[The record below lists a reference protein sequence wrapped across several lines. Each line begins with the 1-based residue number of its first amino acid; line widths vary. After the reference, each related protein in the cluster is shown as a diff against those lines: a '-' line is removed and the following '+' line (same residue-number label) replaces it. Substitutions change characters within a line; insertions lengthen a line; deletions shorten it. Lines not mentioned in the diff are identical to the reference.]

1 MYILG
6 LDHIVLCV
14 KDVDETLR
22 FYERVLGMGPAR
34 NGRAW
39 REKGGHAIGVAP
51 KRKVSERWDRA
62 CAPQANWFLGAREQ
76 RLFSIGGS
84 QQCER
89 LQISISITP
98 PRTPGIFLTRDS
110 GITCCADV

>member
-1 MYILG
+1 MS
-6 LDHIVLCV
+6 DHIVLCV

-22 FYERVLGMGPAR
+22 FYERVLGMRPREERPGMAR
-34 NGRAW
+34 
-39 REKGGHAIGVAP
+39 KGGHAIGVAP
-51 KRKVSERWDRA
+51 KRKVSKRRDRA
-62 CAPQANWFLGAREQ
+62 YAPQANCFLGAREQ
-76 RLFSIGGS
+76 RLFSIGGN